1 MFLEEKITVSGCDGE
16 RKMLRAVADAFN
28 RVAENEMA
36 RGIVLLGAEEL
47 QVLTRRLI
55 LELPRG
61 SERALS
67 ARQNFSRRGAGLR
80 RRARGGDGLDTYRED

>member
-1 MFLEEKITVSGCDGE
+1 
-16 RKMLRAVADAFN
+16 MLRAVADAFN

-36 RGIVLLGAEEL
+36 RGIVLLGVEEL

-55 LELPRG
+55 LELHRG
-61 SERALS
+61 RALS

>member
-16 RKMLRAVADAFN
+16 RKMLRAAADAFN

-36 RGIVLLGAEEL
+36 RGIVLLGVEEL

-55 LELPRG
+55 LELHRG
-61 SERALS
+61 RALS

>member
-16 RKMLRAVADAFN
+16 RKMLRAAADAFN
-28 RVAENEMA
+28 RVAKNEMA
-36 RGIVLLGAEEL
+36 RGIVLLGVEEL

-55 LELPRG
+55 LELHRG
-61 SERALS
+61 RALS

>member
-1 MFLEEKITVSGCDGE
+1 MFLEEKIAVSGCDK

-36 RGIVLLGAEEL
+36 RGIVLLGVEGL

-55 LELPRG
+55 LELHRG
-61 SERALS
+61 RALS
-67 ARQNFSRRGAGLR
+67 ARQNFSRRGAGLAGVQEAETDWTLTER
-80 RRARGGDGLDTYRED
+80 IE

>member
-16 RKMLRAVADAFN
+16 RKMLRSAADAFN
-28 RVAENEMA
+28 RVAENGMA
-36 RGIVLLGAEEL
+36 RGIVLLGVEEL

-55 LELPRG
+55 LELHRG
-61 SERALS
+61 RALS